1 MSSGNSSARNV
12 RPKIDSAQERCDE
25 FQRAASVVTMQVAAL
40 EKRMAQWKKLE
51 DQIQANITNAPNI
64 ITLDVGGTIFKTS
77 KETLLRFEGS
87 YFHALLGSG
96 QWKPDSPNE
105 AFFLDVDAGYFGR
118 ILRYLR
124 TGELSFHG
132 LCSLERDELKT
143 TLEYLSLTDP
153 SGSCRFWHPSL
164 CALGLSEDLTTVTA
178 KYDGWKS
185 VMGTL
190 GAKSIQITELG
201 SRGEVYVGLAR
212 RDGFNPSST
221 HAYSCE
227 YSIYL
232 KTGQLRRNGIV
243 IVKSTV
249 DFRTGDILTIRR
261 LKSKI
266 CFERNGQDVDAEL
279 KVKETGVQLFLVASL
294 YDKGDKSSKWSILY
308 ALIEP

>member
-1 MSSGNSSARNV
+1 MSSGNSSAQNV
-12 RPKIDSAQERCDE
+12 QPRTYSTQERCDE
-25 FQRAASVVTMQVAAL
+25 FERAASVVTVHVAAL
-40 EKRMAQWKKLE
+40 EKKMAQWKE
-51 DQIQANITNAPNI
+51 IENQIQANIANSPNI

-96 QWKPDSPNE
+96 QWKPDTLNE
-105 AFFLDVDAGYFGR
+105 AYFLDIDAAYFGR

-132 LCSLERDELKT
+132 LCSLEREELKT
-143 TLEYLSLTDP
+143 TLEYLSITDP
-153 SGSCRFWHPSL
+153 SESCRFWGPNL

-178 KYDGWKS
+178 THDGWRS

-190 GAKSIQITELG
+190 GAKSIQIVELG

-212 RDGFNPSST
+212 RDGFNPSNT

-227 YSIYL
+227 YSICL
-232 KTGQLRRNGIV
+232 KTGQLRRNGFV

-249 DFRTGDILTIRR
+249 EFRSGDILTIRR

-266 CFERNGQDVDAEL
+266 CFERNGQYVGAEL
-279 KVKETGVQLFLVASL
+279 KVKETAVQLFLVASL
-294 YDKGDKSSKWSILY
+294 YDKGDKLAIV
-308 ALIEP
+308 E